1 MALKMIR
8 KLLRLKDRNRKK
20 VLSLV
25 LCVAVMLSVM
35 VLGAGAAFSD
45 QDKIEN
51 TEAVDACSALN
62 IIGGYED
69 GSFHPERNIKRSEI
83 TKMICVALNG
93 GKEPNVSTNAVPT
106 FNDVRGTSAE
116 WAEGY
121 IEACVAQGIVSGVG
135 GGRFAP
141 DGNVTAAQLAKMLL
155 VCLGYNSDNEGF
167 TGDAWETNVN
177 VRASQKHL
185 YDGLETMD
193 TSAAVTRDQAAQMV
207 WNAMNAYEVEYK
219 TNLVTDENGNL
230 STQVVVQDKVVNS
243 NNDKITLLA
252 DKYEVVVNV
261 GTLVGIDGK
270 VLNIAMSDSDV
281 ANSDQ
286 PGYREFLDLDVD
298 YSALMG
304 QKVKVM
310 FKVDKPNDVL
320 GVYAT
325 GDNTVI
331 TVNQKE
337 IGTDGEKVSFGGNS
351 YALESEGASVYID
364 GQQQDDTMRANYF
377 KAPQSAN
384 VITFV
389 DVDGN
394 NKFDAACIQT
404 VTVAEVTYV
413 SDTQIIAGGLTYKF
427 ADDNIADGVAK
438 EDWVVITRNLYNDNN
453 DIAVVEPIT
462 GTVDSIKTGTTY
474 YQYEIGGTWYNEAP
488 NARGNNDIKS
498 TVKAGVDVEA
508 IVVNGLVFAAEKTS
522 GEAGKLNDILFV
534 TYIET
539 NGLNAKTASV
549 MYPDGTKATIKLD
562 SYNTDDTAA
571 APIQVGAYYE
581 YSKSGDTY
589 KLRAVDQTDDAY
601 GEFTNIDNPAEAA
614 DNLGTSGNT
623 INRTNGTYQNDAGT
637 AITIADTADVIVYQA
652 TPANNANPTG
662 YNVKHIT
669 GKQFKASTFA
679 FGTNGLGAF
688 TSQVN
693 GLTRV
698 SSLAVL
704 YTGADFDGDM
714 SGIGGSSFY
723 GYVTKDAVKKVVGGV
738 DGIEMYVW
746 TGTENVKV
754 FADTTKDSDYVAGT
768 IVGYD
773 SIAADE
779 NGNNIIS
786 GLTDLDAD
794 TVDSISEV
802 GVAGDADTIRLA
814 NGGEIDLGD
823 FDTVLYMNTTVEDEN
838 GAQSGVVNGTP
849 SVANEQQGVRPT
861 NFISVNNDVAVID
874 SNAFVSGPYAAALGY
889 DLPGTVGGNDVQW
902 VDNRTQDNTPNSV
915 YPGALVDLTFKVPAA
930 GDLTI
935 TNVTRN
941 DNGTQNPT
949 YTFSAAQVGTDVT
962 IKGLLVTN
970 DVTFT
975 WNAGTAG
982 GSDAESAKALND
994 AMASAAGTTYEYTG
1008 EVPTDGIIN
1017 VPAGKTLVLKDA
1029 TMNGANIAGNVEVD
1043 GTLTIAGAN
1052 GISGKLTLDSAAD
1065 TISEFPNATLA
1076 VGSIEDT
1083 ATTTAAA
1090 KVAELLGYSKNVTV
1104 KEIPSCADINIA
1116 SGETVTADK
1125 VTFSAMPSSIVGT
1138 LTADEVDA
1146 STVATPTAANVATLF
1161 GYADNVTVGAMSS
1174 VGGTVAVSASQT
1186 LRAASLDL
1194 TGQKATVAA
1203 AGKLYV
1209 NDSTIANYGNGIEVT
1224 DGGKVYVNAATTPT
1238 ELMTD
1243 IYAGDIT
1250 ITSATAVTLDSVAT
1264 LLKSATITGTL
1275 TLDSNQLTVPATM
1288 ELTLNA
1294 ITIDD
1299 VSDIVGEEGAKL
1311 ITQSSVT
1318 DTAGG
1323 TPMYGTG
1330 NSAAAIANSTT
1341 YIWDLAADGASTA
1354 GWLAQP

>member
-1 MALKMIR
+1 M
-8 KLLRLKDRNRKK
+8 
-20 VLSLV
+20 

-45 QDKIEN
+45 QDQIEN

-93 GKEPNVSTNAVPT
+93 GKDPNVSTNAVPT
-106 FNDVRGTSAE
+106 FSDVRGTSAE

-135 GGRFAP
+135 GGRFSP
-141 DGNVTAAQLAKMLL
+141 DGNVTGAQLAKMLL

-167 TGDAWETNVN
+167 TGNAWETNVN
-177 VRASQKHL
+177 VRAAQKHL
-185 YDGLETMD
+185 YDGLESMD

-230 STQVVVQDKVVNS
+230 TTQVVVEDKLDANF
-243 NNDKITLLA
+243 NRITLLA

-286 PGYREFLDLDVD
+286 PEYREFLDLDVD

-325 GDNTVI
+325 SDNTVI

-351 YALESEGASVYID
+351 YALESEGVSVYID

-394 NKFDAACIQT
+394 NKFDAACIQE

-427 ADDNIADGVAK
+427 ADDNIAEGVAK

-462 GTVDSIKTGTTY
+462 GTVDSIKTGATY

-488 NARGNNDIKS
+488 NARRNNDIKS

-601 GEFTNIDNPAEAA
+601 GEFTNIDNPAEA
-614 DNLGTSGNT
+614 LTSIG
-623 INRTNGTYQNDAGT
+623 TNGATVDPEAGT
-637 AITIADTADVIVYQA
+637 YDGAMIADTANVIVYQPVTDTGA
-652 TPANNANPTG
+652 LTGVLTG

-669 GKQFKASTFA
+669 GKQFKASFESDA
-679 FGTNGLGAF
+679 NSAKYDVDANGLGAF

-704 YTGADFDGDM
+704 YTGVNFDGDM

-994 AMASAAGTTYEYTG
+994 AMASAAGMTYEYTG

-1017 VPAGKTLVLKDA
+1017 VPAAKILVLKNA

-1052 GISGKLTLDSAAD
+1052 GISGKLTLNSSTD
-1065 TISEFPNATLA
+1065 TISAFPNATLA
-1076 VGSIEDT
+1076 AGSIEDT
-1083 ATTTAAA
+1083 ATDTSAA
-1090 KVAELLGYSKNVTV
+1090 KVTELLGYSKNVTV
-1104 KEIPSCADINIA
+1104 KEISSCADIDIA
-1116 SGETVTADK
+1116 AGKTVTADK
-1125 VTFSAMPSSIVGT
+1125 VTFSAMPTNIAGT
-1138 LTADEVDA
+1138 LTATTVDA
-1146 STVATPTAANVATLF
+1146 SAVVLAAGEVTDLLAYTTTSLKVGDVDMATETA
-1161 GYADNVTVGAMSS
+1161 
-1174 VGGTVAVSASQT
+1174 
-1186 LRAASLDL
+1186 
-1194 TGQKATVAA
+1194 ATVAA
-1203 AGKLYV
+1203 GKTLTV
-1209 NDSTIANYGNGIEVT
+1209 G
-1224 DGGKVYVNAATTPT
+1224 
-1238 ELMTD
+1238 ELTVD
-1243 IYAGDIT
+1243 
-1250 ITSATAVTLDSVAT
+1250 TSAALTVDGTLVADSITYTSGVSTDLATGLIGTGKISVGNASAVTISDYKAVVTAMDQLNTAMDTGAPTNDGSAENPWEKDVTNTDSAT
-1264 LLKSATITGTL
+1264 LDLVTFTATGTTVSATIVDDGVTTVDSIDTTTALGTITAEASGGTIADGTL
-1275 TLDSNQLTVPATM
+1275 KTTIQISSGDYSETVYVTFTLS
-1288 ELTLNA
+1288 
-1294 ITIDD
+1294 
-1299 VSDIVGEEGAKL
+1299 
-1311 ITQSSVT
+1311 
-1318 DTAGG
+1318 
-1323 TPMYGTG
+1323 
-1330 NSAAAIANSTT
+1330 
-1341 YIWDLAADGASTA
+1341 
-1354 GWLAQP
+1354 